1 MKNKGDWLLLL
12 AAFIGGGGFI
22 SLKYLLDWGYN
33 PFQVIFGRFLM
44 ASLCMCL
51 VYHKEVGK
59 ITKREWKVGSS
70 LGALLAAMFVLMT
83 VGLQYTT
90 PSVNAFLVN
99 IPAVIV
105 PFLCWGIFR
114 QKPSRACFFAAGMTL
129 VGVSC
134 LSLTADF
141 RIDLGAGLSLLS
153 AVAFSL
159 QMTLLGNLTK
169 GCDGVHIAVA
179 ENIVTLLVMAG
190 IVTLTGWD
198 MPQLTLPAFGNFFF
212 LGAFCTG
219 LYFVLQSI
227 GQQITSANKAA
238 IIITSESIFAAV
250 FSALLYGERMSLRGY
265 LGCAL
270 IFAAIILAEQP
281 LGRLE
286 QSAGH
291 PQESK
296 NRY

>member
-1 MKNKGDWLLLL
+1 MLLL

-22 SLKYLLDWGYN
+22 CLKYLLDWGYD

-44 ASLCMCL
+44 ASICMCM
-51 VYHKEVGK
+51 VYHKRLRK
-59 ITKREWKVGSS
+59 ITKREWKVGGI
-70 LGALLAAMFVLMT
+70 LGVLLAAMFLLMT

-105 PFLCWGIFR
+105 PFICWGVFK
-114 QKPSRACFFAAGMTL
+114 QKPSRNCFIAAVMTL

-141 RIDLGAGLSLLS
+141 RIDLGAGLSLLA

-159 QMTLLGNLTK
+159 QMAFLGNITD
-169 GCDGVHIAVA
+169 GCDAVHIAVA
-179 ENIVTLLVMAG
+179 ENLFTLLVTAV
-190 IVTLTGWD
+190 IVTFTGWD
-198 MPQLTLPAFGNFFF
+198 MPSLTLPAFGNFFF
-212 LGAFCTG
+212 LGAFCTAA
-219 LYFVLQSI
+219 YFALQSA
-227 GQQITSANKAA
+227 GQQITSPNKAA

-265 LGCAL
+265 LGCII
-270 IFAAIILAEQP
+270 IFAAMALAEQP
-281 LGRLE
+281 AKE
-286 QSAGH
+286 A
-291 PQESK
+291 K
-296 NRY
+296 

>member
-1 MKNKGDWLLLL
+1 MLLL

-22 SLKYLLDWGYN
+22 CLKYLLDWGYD

-44 ASLCMCL
+44 ASICMCM
-51 VYHKEVGK
+51 VYHKRLKK
-59 ITKREWKVGSS
+59 ITKREWKVGGI
-70 LGALLAAMFVLMT
+70 LGVLLAAMFLLMT

-105 PFLCWGIFR
+105 PFICWGVFK
-114 QKPSRACFFAAGMTL
+114 QKPSRNCFIAAAMTL

-141 RIDLGAGLSLLS
+141 RIDLGAGLSLLA

-159 QMTLLGNLTK
+159 QMAFLGNITE
-169 GCDGVHIAVA
+169 GCDAVHIAVA
-179 ENIVTLLVMAG
+179 ENLFTLLVTTV
-190 IVTLTGWD
+190 IVTFTGWD
-198 MPQLTLPAFGNFFF
+198 MPPLTLPAFGNFFF
-212 LGAFCTG
+212 LGAFCTAA
-219 LYFVLQSI
+219 YFALQSA
-227 GQQITSANKAA
+227 GQQITSPNKAA

-265 LGCAL
+265 LGCII
-270 IFAAIILAEQP
+270 IFAAMALAEQP
-281 LGRLE
+281 AKE
-286 QSAGH
+286 T
-291 PQESK
+291 K
-296 NRY
+296 

>member
-1 MKNKGDWLLLL
+1 MLLL

-22 SLKYLLDWGYN
+22 CLKYLLDWGYD

-44 ASLCMCL
+44 ASICMSM
-51 VYHKEVGK
+51 VYHKRLKK
-59 ITKREWKVGSS
+59 ITKREWKVGGI
-70 LGALLAAMFVLMT
+70 LGVLLAAMFLLMT

-105 PFLCWGIFR
+105 PFICWGVFK
-114 QKPSRACFFAAGMTL
+114 QKPSRNCFIAAVMTL

-141 RIDLGAGLSLLS
+141 RIDLGAGLSLLA

-159 QMTLLGNLTK
+159 QMAFLGNITE
-169 GCDGVHIAVA
+169 GCDAVHIAVA
-179 ENIVTLLVMAG
+179 ENLFTLLVTAV
-190 IVTLTGWD
+190 IVTFTGWD
-198 MPQLTLPAFGNFFF
+198 MPPLTLPAFGNFFF
-212 LGAFCTG
+212 LGAFCTAA
-219 LYFVLQSI
+219 YFALQSA
-227 GQQITSANKAA
+227 GQQITSPNKAA

-265 LGCAL
+265 LGCII
-270 IFAAIILAEQP
+270 IFAAMALAEQP
-281 LGRLE
+281 AKEG
-286 QSAGH
+286 
-291 PQESK
+291 K
-296 NRY
+296 

>member
-1 MKNKGDWLLLL
+1 MKNKGDWMLLL

-22 SLKYLLDWGYN
+22 CLKYLLDWGYD

-44 ASLCMCL
+44 ASICMCM
-51 VYHKEVGK
+51 VYHKRLKK
-59 ITKREWKVGSS
+59 ITKREWKVGGI
-70 LGALLAAMFVLMT
+70 LGVLLAAMFLLMT

-105 PFLCWGIFR
+105 PFICWGVFK
-114 QKPSRACFFAAGMTL
+114 QKPSRNCFIAAAMTL

-141 RIDLGAGLSLLS
+141 RIDLGAGLSLLA

-159 QMTLLGNLTK
+159 QMAFLGNITE
-169 GCDGVHIAVA
+169 GCDAVHIAVA
-179 ENIVTLLVMAG
+179 ENLFTLLVTTV
-190 IVTLTGWD
+190 IVTFTGWD
-198 MPQLTLPAFGNFFF
+198 MPPLTLPAFGNFFF
-212 LGAFCTG
+212 LGAFCTAA
-219 LYFVLQSI
+219 YFALQSA
-227 GQQITSANKAA
+227 GQQITSPNKAA

-265 LGCAL
+265 LGCII
-270 IFAAIILAEQP
+270 IFAAMALAEQP
-281 LGRLE
+281 AKE
-286 QSAGH
+286 T
-291 PQESK
+291 K
-296 NRY
+296 

>member
-1 MKNKGDWLLLL
+1 MLLL

-22 SLKYLLDWGYN
+22 CLKYLLDWGYD

-44 ASLCMCL
+44 ASICMCM
-51 VYHKEVGK
+51 VYHKRLKK
-59 ITKREWKVGSS
+59 ITKREWKIGGI
-70 LGALLAAMFVLMT
+70 LGVLLAAMFLLMT

-105 PFLCWGIFR
+105 PFICWGVFK
-114 QKPSRACFFAAGMTL
+114 QKPSRNCFIAAAMTL

-141 RIDLGAGLSLLS
+141 RIDLGAGLSLLA

-159 QMTLLGNLTK
+159 QMAFLGNITE
-169 GCDGVHIAVA
+169 GCDAVHIAVA
-179 ENIVTLLVMAG
+179 ENLFTLLVTTV
-190 IVTLTGWD
+190 IVTFTGWD
-198 MPQLTLPAFGNFFF
+198 MPPLTLPAFGNFFF
-212 LGAFCTG
+212 LGAFCTAA
-219 LYFVLQSI
+219 YFALQSA
-227 GQQITSANKAA
+227 GQQITSPNKAA

-265 LGCAL
+265 LGCII
-270 IFAAIILAEQP
+270 IFAAMALAEQP
-281 LGRLE
+281 AKE
-286 QSAGH
+286 T
-291 PQESK
+291 K
-296 NRY
+296 